1 LGRISAD
8 KQTGNIAGRMM
19 QIKTDHSLMASVR
32 NMMISVA
39 FVAMLVFSV
48 ALVAGFF
55 GTLHP
60 AFDSLAHFRVH
71 LAVLMALCALPLLAT
86 SFRLQAATALLF
98 AVAAYATTS
107 NALPLPQPW
116 PVQAAYEAKPVDQAV
131 YRLLQ
136 MNLKFNNPTPEKVLS
151 LIGRT
156 QPDVITLDE
165 VSEMWTAKL
174 GFLSAYPYRI
184 LCAYPNGV
192 FGVALLSRRPFAA
205 GTGPRCE
212 PRGAMAIATVDFGGT
227 GVDVAAIHLSWPWPR
242 EQSWQI
248 GELSEPLASLGET
261 AIMAGDCNAV
271 PWSAAVRRV
280 ASLGKLTVVP
290 SAGPTWLQ
298 IKLPDFLRRFA
309 GLPIDQVFNKGA
321 VIIHSASRLEDT
333 GSDHLPVMVEFSLR
347 PEERKPVDEH
357 ETATASVFQP
367 GKTRS

>member
-1 LGRISAD
+1 MLALSA
-8 KQTGNIAGRMM
+8 
-19 QIKTDHSLMASVR
+19 
-32 NMMISVA
+32 
-39 FVAMLVFSV
+39 

-60 AFDSLAHFRVH
+60 AFDSFAHFRVH

-86 SFRLQAATALLF
+86 SFRLQAAAALVF

-107 NALPLPQPW
+107 LPLPRLW
-116 PVQAAYEAKPVDQAV
+116 PVQAAYEAKPGDQAVYPGDQAIYPSDQAV

-136 MNLKFNNPTPEKVLS
+136 MNLRFDNPTPKKVLS

-156 QPDVITLDE
+156 NPDVITLDE
-165 VSEMWTAKL
+165 VSEMWTTEL
-174 GFLSAYPYRI
+174 GYITSAYPYRI

-205 GTGPRCE
+205 GTKPFCE
-212 PRGAMAIATVDFGGT
+212 RRGAMAIATVDFGGT

-242 EQSWQI
+242 EQSWRI
-248 GELSEPLASLGET
+248 GELSGPLASLGET
-261 AIMAGDCNAV
+261 AIMAGDCNAA

-280 ASLGKLTVVP
+280 ASLGKLTVMP
-290 SAGPTWLQ
+290 SAGPTWLY

-309 GLPIDQVFNKGA
+309 GLPINQVFSKGA
-321 VIIHSASRLEDT
+321 VLIHSASRLEDT

-347 PEERKPVDEH
+347 PEEKKPVDED
-357 ETATASVFQP
+357 ETATASATQSS
-367 GKTRS
+367 KTKS